1 MQTQL
6 TTEQIEINGIN
17 ERMFINFFNIDD
29 DFNEV
34 AEKYSKE
41 VFNLFCDKF
50 YKSQYWKQPPIS
62 VLNEALEYCIN
73 MKVLLPL
80 ELTNY
85 ILKSSICIDYDT
97 TLICTNEEENIY
109 TCVISY
115 MTN

>member
-17 ERMFINFFNIDD
+17 EKMFINFFNIDD
-29 DFNEV
+29 DFQEV

-50 YKSQYWKQPPIS
+50 YQDEYIS
-62 VLNEALEYCIN
+62 VLNEALQHCIN

-80 ELTNY
+80 ELTNF